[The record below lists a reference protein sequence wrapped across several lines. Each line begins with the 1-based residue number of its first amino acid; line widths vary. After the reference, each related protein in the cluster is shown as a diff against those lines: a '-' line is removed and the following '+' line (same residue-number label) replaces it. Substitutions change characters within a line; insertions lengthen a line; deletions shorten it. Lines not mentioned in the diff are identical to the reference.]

1 MLACPGETMTAHL
14 TPIRWC
20 DDDSLEL
27 LDQRWL
33 PSRRETLRIDTAEAA
48 AEAITAMVVRGAP
61 AIGITAAYG
70 VVLAAR
76 QAKGPQWPAT
86 LDAAMTRLGAS
97 RPTAINLFWALERM
111 RAVVTAHRHVA
122 EPPVEQFLETA
133 RDIQRQDLADCLA
146 MGAYGAELLGREAP
160 KAVMTHCNTGALA
173 TGGHGTALGVI
184 RTAWDRGLITHV
196 HANETRPW
204 LQGARLTA
212 WELAEER
219 IPVTLAVDS
228 AASLLMAQGKI
239 GWLIVGADRVTANG
253 DVANKIGTLA
263 LAVQARH
270 FGVKVMVVA
279 PTSTFDASLASGADI
294 PIETREARELT
305 HQGERA
311 VAPDG
316 IDIYNPVFDVTPAG
330 LIDAIVSEQGIIES
344 PNRASLAAW
353 LGETS
358 PGGSA

>member
-1 MLACPGETMTAHL
+1 MAPL

-20 DDDSLEL
+20 DDDTLEL

-33 PSRRETLRIDTAEAA
+33 PSRQETLRIDSADAA

-70 VVLAAR
+70 VVLAAQ
-76 QAKGPQWPAT
+76 QATGPNWPEAM
-86 LDAAMTRLGAS
+86 AAAIQRLAAS
-97 RPTAINLFWALERM
+97 RPTAINLFWALKRM
-111 RAVVTAHRHVA
+111 KAIVETHRHA
-122 EPPVEQFLETA
+122 AAAPVEALLEAA

-146 MGAYGAELLGREAP
+146 MGEHGADLLAREAP
-160 KAVMTHCNTGALA
+160 GAVMTHCNTGALA

-184 RTAWDRGLITHV
+184 RTAWDRGLISRV

-212 WELAEER
+212 WELAQEQ

-228 AASLLMAQGKI
+228 AASQLMARGEI
-239 GWLIVGADRVTANG
+239 GWLIVGADRITANG

-270 FGVKVMVVA
+270 FGVRVMVVA
-279 PTSTFDASLASGADI
+279 PTSTFDLSLESGADI
-294 PIETREARELT
+294 PIETRDARELT

-311 VAPDG
+311 VAPVG
-316 IDIYNPVFDVTPAG
+316 IDVYNPVFDVTPAG
-330 LIDAIVSEQGIIES
+330 LIDAIVCEKGVIEAPDRLRLADLLATAS
-344 PNRASLAAW
+344 PRP
-353 LGETS
+353 T
-358 PGGSA
+358 P

>member
-1 MLACPGETMTAHL
+1 MTATL
-14 TPIRWC
+14 KPIRWC
-20 DDDSLEL
+20 ADNTLEL

-33 PSRRETLRIDTAEAA
+33 PSRHETLRITTAEEA
-48 AEAITAMVVRGAP
+48 AEAITSMVVRGAP

-70 VVLAAR
+70 VVLASH
-76 QAKGPQWPAT
+76 QASGDDWPAVVNASI
-86 LDAAMTRLGAS
+86 DRLAAS

-111 RAVVTAHRHVA
+111 RAIVSAHSQH
-122 EPPVEQFLETA
+122 ETPPFAALLEAA
-133 RDIQRQDLADCLA
+133 RAIQRQDLADCMA
-146 MGAYGAELLGREAP
+146 MGEYGADLLAREAP

-184 RTAWDRGLITHV
+184 RSAWARGLITRV

-212 WELAEER
+212 WELAQEH

-228 AASLLMAQGKI
+228 SASLLMASGDI
-239 GWLIVGADRVTANG
+239 GWLIVGADRITANG

-263 LAVQARH
+263 LAVQARY

-279 PTSTFDASLASGADI
+279 PTSTFDLSLASGTDI
-294 PIETREARELT
+294 PIETRGARELT

-311 VAPDG
+311 VAPDD
-316 IDIYNPVFDVTPAG
+316 IDIFNPVFDVTPAELVDVIVCERG
-330 LIDAIVSEQGIIES
+330 VIERPDRAAIAQL
-344 PNRASLAAW
+344 LAA
-353 LGETS
+353 EI
-358 PGGSA
+358 PRAPAMP

>member
-1 MLACPGETMTAHL
+1 MTASL

-20 DDDSLEL
+20 DDDTLEL

-33 PSRRETLRIDTAEAA
+33 PSRHETLRLDSAEAA
-48 AEAITAMVVRGAP
+48 AEAITGMVVRGAP

-70 VVLAAR
+70 VVLAAQR
-76 QAKGPQWPAT
+76 STGPDWPAV
-86 LDAAMTRLGAS
+86 LEAAMERLAAS

-111 RAVVTAHRHVA
+111 KAVVTAHRHA
-122 EPPVEQFLETA
+122 LAPPVEALLETA
-133 RDIQRQDLADCLA
+133 RAIQRQDLADCLA
-146 MGAYGAELLGREAP
+146 MGEFGADLLAREAP

-184 RTAWDRGLITHV
+184 RSAWSRGLMTRV

-212 WELAEER
+212 WELAQER

-228 AASLLMAQGKI
+228 AASLLMARGEI
-239 GWLIVGADRVTANG
+239 GWLIVGADRITANG

-279 PTSTFDASLASGADI
+279 PTSTFDLSLESGADI
-294 PIETREARELT
+294 PIETREPRELT

-311 VAPDG
+311 VAPAD

-330 LIDAIVSEQGIIES
+330 LIDAIVCERGVIEMPDHAGISQLLGSGS
-344 PNRASLAAW
+344 P
-353 LGETS
+353 
-358 PGGSA
+358 

>member
-1 MLACPGETMTAHL
+1 MTDTL
-14 TPIRWC
+14 IPIRWC

-33 PSRRETLRIDTAEAA
+33 PSRREMLRIDTAEAA
-48 AEAITAMVVRGAP
+48 TEAITTMVVRGAP

-70 VVLAAR
+70 VVLAAQR
-76 QAKGPQWPAT
+76 SSGPEWSAT
-86 LDAAMTRLGAS
+86 IDVAMAQLAAS
-97 RPTAINLFWALERM
+97 RPTAINLCWALERM
-111 RAVVTAHRHVA
+111 KAVVTAHRHAVA
-122 EPPVEQFLETA
+122 PPVEALLETA
-133 RDIQRQDLADCLA
+133 RAIQRQDLADCLA
-146 MGAYGAELLGREAP
+146 MGELGANLLARQSP
-160 KAVMTHCNTGALA
+160 RAVMTHCNTGALA

-184 RTAWDRGLITHV
+184 RSAWARGLITRV

-212 WELAEER
+212 WELAEDC

-228 AASLLMAQGKI
+228 AASLLMARGEI
-239 GWLIVGADRVTANG
+239 GWLIVGADRITANG

-279 PTSTFDASLASGADI
+279 PTSTFDLSLARGEDI
-294 PIETREARELT
+294 PIETRAPRELT

-311 VAPDG
+311 VAPAD

-330 LIDAIVSEQGIIES
+330 LIDAIVCERGVIETPDHAGIS
-344 PNRASLAAW
+344 QL
-353 LGETS
+353 LGS
-358 PGGSA
+358 GSS